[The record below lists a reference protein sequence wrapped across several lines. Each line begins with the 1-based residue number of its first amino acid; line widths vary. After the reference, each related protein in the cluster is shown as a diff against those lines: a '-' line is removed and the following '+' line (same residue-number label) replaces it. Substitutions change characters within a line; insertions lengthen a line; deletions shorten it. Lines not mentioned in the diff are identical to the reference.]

1 MKENLKYSYIELNEN
16 KEIIASANFK
26 FNNNAIENTREV
38 VRGYDGKLYFKGEEP
53 QRPTE
58 EIKNIKKSIIK
69 QNIANEIY
77 EVYPLTKQI
86 DIIARIGGYT
96 DEDYITMKNFI
107 ETKIQEY
114 KNQKEK
120 LFMQEF

>member
-16 KEIIASANFK
+16 NEIIASANFK

-114 KNQKEK
+114 RNKEI
-120 LFMQEF
+120 